1 MYATGS
7 AFRVGM
13 FNASVFIERTA
24 LLLAIS
30 RIGIGLCRLGRS
42 AQFCRY
48 ETHTVLLLIV
58 VKAYEHECTNTNVG
72 K

>member
-30 RIGIGLCRLGRS
+30 RIGIGLCRLGRA
-42 AQFCRY
+42 AQY
-48 ETHTVLLLIV
+48 
-58 VKAYEHECTNTNVG
+58 
-72 K
+72 